1 MLKHVRFGALSAVL
15 VALAFPVATLMGS
28 QSIGLVADEFEALH
42 FRHIGPASMSGR
54 ISDLAVLESNP
65 AVFFVASAHGGVWKT
80 TSNGATF
87 EGLFQDQ
94 GLISIGDVTMS
105 QSNPDLVWVGTG
117 ESNNRQS
124 TSWGDGAYK
133 SLDGGKTWTNMGLR
147 ESRHINRIVIDP
159 EDNNTVFVAATGPL
173 FGPGG
178 DRGVYKTTDGG
189 RTWKQVLKVDDDTGA
204 NDLVMA
210 NGDRMTLYASTYQR
224 RRVQC
229 CMNGGGPGSGIWKS
243 TDGGET
249 WTRLTEGLPEG
260 SMGRIGLDVFRHSA
274 NIVYA
279 SIEGE
284 SPAGGGRGGGG
295 GGAAAAGRGGAAQAG
310 ARGGAPA
317 AGRGAG
323 PSDQPTG
330 LYRSDDGGATWRKVS
345 DANPR
350 PMYFSQVRIDP
361 NNPDRVYMGGVGLHM
376 TNDGGKSMATDAAQ
390 AIHDDIHAIWINPGN
405 PNHIMIGG
413 DGGVAISYDMSRTW
427 TQLPN
432 LSLALFYHVSY
443 DMSWPY
449 NVCGGLQDNYNWCG
463 PSTVRF
469 TRGMRNS
476 DWYQVQGGDG
486 FVVLQDLTNP
496 NIVYSES
503 QNGNMQRKNK
513 LTGESKNIRPN
524 NNNVEEDTEA
534 QFRYNWDAP
543 MVFSPHDPGVL
554 LVAANRV
561 FKSTNKGDSW
571 QMISPDLTTNA
582 DRTEIVT
589 MGLRGNEI
597 TISRDDGISSWPTL
611 VALAESPKQPGLYFT
626 GSDDGVVSMS
636 RDGGKTWT
644 NITSRLPGFPA
655 GAWVSEVVP
664 SAHDASTVY
673 VTVDAHR
680 LNDYKTYMWA
690 STDGGETFRSINGN
704 LGGEAVKTLTED
716 LKNADVLYIGTETGL
731 FVSIDRGANWRRV
744 KSNLPTV
751 RLDEIVIHPRDN
763 AMILATHGRGVWIL
777 DDVAPIQEYAAAQA
791 ASTAKLFSIPPAL
804 QWRSMD
810 DQNDEFW
817 GHQFF
822 IGENKPFE
830 AVIRYHLK
838 QNANDVTLRISDAS
852 NRQLLEIT
860 APEPRRG
867 AGIQALCWDMRVA
880 PIETPGGGGGRGNF
894 GRGGGGGGGG
904 GRGGGRGPG
913 GGITDIPSPMPDS
926 GVSPTDPCDGQ
937 GGGGIAGPWVLPGT
951 YNVALVVNGSVV
963 ESKALRVVSDPVIQ
977 MTDAQRRR
985 YLEIAN
991 DLHELQRRGTQV
1003 TAALD
1008 PFNAQMTDI
1017 AGKIAGM
1024 ENVPADVKAQFEAL
1038 NKELE
1043 AVRVKF
1049 GVPIPQAGAGGGRGG
1064 RGGFGGGGG
1073 GGNDD
1078 NVVARVGQ
1086 VKNQVMA
1093 FSELPSDALMR
1104 QYTSVRAELPRAVT
1118 EANNML
1124 MKAMSVGQSLKQY
1137 GVALTVPA
1145 PIK

>member
-1 MLKHVRFGALSAVL
+1 MSRYLRFLLLSTVL
-15 VALAFPVATLMGS
+15 VGLAFPAATLVGS
-28 QSIGLVADEFEALH
+28 QATGPVADEFESLH
-42 FRHIGPASMSGR
+42 FRHIGPATMSGR
-54 ISDLAVLESNP
+54 ITDLAVLESNP
-65 AVFFVASAHGGVWKT
+65 AVFYVASAHGGVWKT

-94 GLISIGDVTMS
+94 GLMSIGDVTIS

-124 TSWGDGAYK
+124 TSWGDGVYK
-133 SLDGGKTWTNMGLR
+133 STDGGKTWANMGLR

-159 EDNNTVFVAATGPL
+159 TDNNTVFVAATGPL

-210 NGDRMTLYASTYQR
+210 HGDHMTLFASTYQR
-224 RRVQC
+224 RRTQC

-249 WTRLTEGLPEG
+249 WTRLTEGLPDG
-260 SMGRIGLDVFRHSA
+260 PKGRIALDVFRHSA
-274 NIVYA
+274 NILYA
-279 SIEGE
+279 TIEGE
-284 SPAGGGRGGGG
+284 SPARGGGPGGGRGAGGEAEAGGQRGGG
-295 GGAAAAGRGGAAQAG
+295 AGRGGA
-310 ARGGAPA
+310 
-317 AGRGAG
+317 
-323 PSDQPTG
+323 SDNPTG
-330 LYRSDDGGATWRKVS
+330 LYRSDDGGASWRKVS

-361 NNPDRVYMGGVGLHM
+361 NNPERVYMGGVGLHM

-390 AIHDDIHAIWINPGN
+390 AIHDDIHAIWINPNN
-405 PNHIMIGG
+405 PNHIIIGG
-413 DGGVAISYDMSRTW
+413 DGGVATSYDMSRTW

-432 LSLALFYHVSY
+432 LSLALFYHISY

-469 TRGMRNS
+469 TRGIRNS
-476 DWYQVQGGDG
+476 DWFQVQGGDG
-486 FVVLQDLTNP
+486 FVVLVDQQNP

-513 LTGESKNIRPN
+513 LTGDSKNIRPN
-524 NNNVEEDTEA
+524 NNNVEEETEA

-543 MVFSPHDPGVL
+543 MIFSPHDPGVL

-561 FKSTNKGDSW
+561 FRSTNRGDSW

-582 DRTEIVT
+582 DRSEIMT
-589 MGLRGNEI
+589 MGVLGSEI
-597 TISRDDGISSWPTL
+597 RIARDDGISSWPTL
-611 VALAESPKQPGLYFT
+611 VALAESPRQAGLYFT

-644 NITSRLPGFPA
+644 NITSRLSGFPA

-664 SAHDASTVY
+664 SAHDVNTVY

-680 LNDYKTYMWA
+680 LNDYNTYMWA
-690 STDGGETFRSINGN
+690 STDGGATFRSINGN

-716 LKNADVLYIGTETGL
+716 PKNADVLYIGTETGL
-731 FVSIDRGANWRRV
+731 FLSLDRGQSWKRV

-751 RLDEIVIHPRDN
+751 RLDEIAVHPRDN
-763 AMILATHGRGVWIL
+763 ALILGTHGRGVWIL
-777 DDVAPIQEYAAAQA
+777 DDLSPIQEYAAAQA
-791 ASTAKLFSIPPAL
+791 ATTAKLFSMAPAL
-804 QWRSMD
+804 QWDAMD

-822 IGENKPFE
+822 VGENEPFD
-830 AVIRYHLK
+830 AVIRYYLK
-838 QNANDVTLRISDAS
+838 ENANDVKLRVSDSS
-852 NRQLLEIT
+852 NRQVVEIT
-860 APEPRRG
+860 APENRRE
-867 AGIQALCWDMRVA
+867 AGMRALCWDMRVA
-880 PIETPGGGGGRGNF
+880 PVETAGGGFGRGGF
-894 GRGGGGGGGG
+894 GRGGGGA
-904 GRGGGRGPG
+904 GRGGGRGGPG
-913 GGITDIPSPMPDS
+913 GGITDIPTPMPES
-926 GVSPTDPCDGQ
+926 GVSPENPCAGQ
-937 GGGGIAGPWVLPGT
+937 GGGGIEGPWVMPGT

-963 ESKALRVVSDPVIQ
+963 ETKPLRVVADAAVQ

-985 YLEIAN
+985 HFEVAN
-991 DLHELQRRGTQV
+991 DLHELQRRGTAM

-1008 PFNAQMTDI
+1008 PFNTQMTET
-1017 AGKIAGM
+1017 AEKLGGM
-1024 ENVPADVKAQFEAL
+1024 ENVPADVKAQFDAL

-1049 GVPIPQAGAGGGRGG
+1049 GVPIPQAGGGGRGG
-1064 RGGFGGGGG
+1064 RGGFGGFGG
-1073 GGNDD
+1073 GGNDE

-1093 FSELPSDALMR
+1093 FMEPPSDYLMR
-1104 QYTSVRAELPRAVT
+1104 QYNAVRAELPRAMN
-1118 EANNML
+1118 EANNL
-1124 MKAMSVGQSLKQY
+1124 LVKAMSVGQALKPY
-1137 GVALTVPA
+1137 GIALTVPA